1 MINCGCNTGFI
12 CLTHRFEGRTGNSA
26 DSDLMAQNDV
36 IDYLPEELDKEL
48 VSTMY
53 QIRVEYQA
61 MKERMNHFEAWFVN
75 AFDRIGT
82 MEKQIAGLQ
91 QQMKIWVEGRGGMS

>member
-1 MINCGCNTGFI
+1 MTEIET
-12 CLTHRFEGRTGNSA
+12 TS
-26 DSDLMAQNDV
+26 
-36 IDYLPEELDKEL
+36 EEIDKEL
-48 VSTMY
+48 IATMY
-53 QIRVEYQA
+53 QIRIEYQA

-91 QQMKIWVEGRGGMS
+91 QQMKIWVDGRGGMS